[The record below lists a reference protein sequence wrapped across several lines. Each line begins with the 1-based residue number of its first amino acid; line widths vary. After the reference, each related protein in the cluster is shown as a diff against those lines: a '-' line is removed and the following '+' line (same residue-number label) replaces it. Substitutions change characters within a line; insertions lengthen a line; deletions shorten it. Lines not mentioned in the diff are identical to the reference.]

1 MTNSPI
7 GANITNLLSQAPMIA
22 DEVKQSFG
30 CLSPQQLNWKL
41 HPEQWS
47 VGQCLHH
54 LVTANEAYFPTFEKI
69 LKGEKK
75 ATLWER
81 MPFLPSLFGSMLINT
96 LSPQSTRKLKAPAAF
111 RPASS
116 DIDVKIDADFA
127 DQQNRL
133 IERMK
138 TSAKL
143 KLQSIVISSPA
154 TSLVTYSL
162 LDAYKIIL
170 VHERRHILQGQ
181 RVMELSGF
189 PRQPS
194 A

>member
-81 MPFLPSLFGSMLINT
+81 MPFLPSLFGSIF
-96 LSPQSTRKLKAPAAF
+96 SSRRRHTRF
-111 RPASS
+111 DCDWSS
-116 DIDVKIDADFA
+116 DVC
-127 DQQNRL
+127 
-133 IERMK
+133 
-138 TSAKL
+138 
-143 KLQSIVISSPA
+143 SS
-154 TSLVTYSL
+154 
-162 LDAYKIIL
+162 D
-170 VHERRHILQGQ
+170 
-181 RVMELSGF
+181 
-189 PRQPS
+189 
-194 A
+194 